1 MKEGIHPKYV
11 ISKVVCACGN
21 EFTTRSTRELIK
33 LDICSACHP
42 LFTGKQKL
50 LDREGRVEKFKKR
63 FASTDGKTVVAKKA
77 KPAEK
82 AAAAGK
88 GKVLS
93 TAPRKT
99 VLKSAALAA
108 KAKRASSK
116 SVAAAAAKA
125 DAKPAKPAA
134 AKTEAKS

>member
-11 ISKVVCACGN
+11 LTKVVCACGN

-50 LDREGRVEKFKKR
+50 LDREGRVDKFKKR
-63 FASTDGKTVVAKKA
+63 FAATDGKTVVRKTKA
-77 KPAEK
+77 VKPAK
-82 AAAAGK
+82 TTAPK
-88 GKVLS
+88 TKVLS

-99 VLKSAALAA
+99 ALKAAATAA
-108 KAKRASSK
+108 KAKKGEKTAK
-116 SVAAAAAKA
+116 SA
-125 DAKPAKPAA
+125 P
-134 AKTEAKS
+134 KTEAKS